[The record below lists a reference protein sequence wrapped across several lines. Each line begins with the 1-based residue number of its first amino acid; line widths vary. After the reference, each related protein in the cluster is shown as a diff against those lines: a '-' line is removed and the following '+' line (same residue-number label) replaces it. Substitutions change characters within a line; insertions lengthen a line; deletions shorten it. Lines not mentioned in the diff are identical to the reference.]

1 MRCERIQWLAALTLS
16 LVGHLAGLAA
26 VGQWLGRAV
35 TPSLSAVPPALSVT
49 TIVFE
54 QPAPRPASPSPAEP
68 IVPPEP
74 PQPPALPPPPPS
86 PEREESIPLPE
97 PAITPDEMSE
107 AALETPAPLLT
118 EPDSPF
124 PAAAPPVSFEPS
136 PASAEAERPTP
147 LPSEMANGLPDR
159 PSVASDP
166 AEGGAPMRST
176 EESDLLLTAI
186 RPRYPLGS
194 RLRGEEGLVVV
205 HAYLSP
211 EGIVRNV
218 DIAES
223 SGYPALDEAARR
235 AVRSAR
241 FRPFAPHDVGE
252 TERVVELRIRF
263 VLKDP

>member
-16 LVGHLAGLAA
+16 LLGHLVGLAA
-26 VGQWLGRAV
+26 VGQWLVRAV
-35 TPSLSAVPPALSVT
+35 TPPLSAVPPALSVT
-49 TIVFE
+49 AIVFE
-54 QPAPRPASPSPAEP
+54 EPPPLPASPSPAEP

-74 PQPPALPPPPPS
+74 PQPSTMPPPPLS
-86 PEREESIPLPE
+86 PEREESLPLPE
-97 PAITPDEMSE
+97 HIATPVETSE

-124 PAAAPPVSFEPS
+124 LAAAPPVSIEPS
-136 PASAEAERPTP
+136 PASAETERPTP
-147 LPSEMANGLPDR
+147 LPSEMANGRPDR
-159 PSVASDP
+159 PSVASEP
-166 AEGGAPMRST
+166 AEGEAPMRST

-205 HAYLSP
+205 RAYLSP
-211 EGIVRNV
+211 AGIVRDV
-218 DIAES
+218 DIAKS

-241 FRPFAPHDVGE
+241 FRPFVPHNESE